1 MPPIPVSGW
10 TFAQSIIQPS
20 SLAKQHHV
28 RFAGPAPVGL
38 RKFGLDDPIAGAAGV
53 VYGRNFADSWP
64 NEAVNQSEHRA
75 VLPRHHM
82 DEAPKAC

>member
-28 RFAGPAPVGL
+28 RFAGAAPVGL
-38 RKFGLDDPIAGAAGV
+38 RKFGLDDPITGGAA
-53 VYGRNFADSWP
+53 
-64 NEAVNQSEHRA
+64 
-75 VLPRHHM
+75 
-82 DEAPKAC
+82 